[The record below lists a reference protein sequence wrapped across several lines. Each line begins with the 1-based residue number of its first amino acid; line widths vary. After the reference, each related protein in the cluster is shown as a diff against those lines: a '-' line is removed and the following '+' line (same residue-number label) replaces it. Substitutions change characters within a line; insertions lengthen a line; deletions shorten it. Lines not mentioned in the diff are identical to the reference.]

1 MPLGYASLTVGY
13 SRKEEPLLLVRASDA
28 VLLCGSQGY
37 ERVELSEATLPLAWF
52 RRGNMSELRRFL
64 VQCQRHRFPVAEL
77 DDRQLLTLLR
87 RELGAANVAL
97 LRANSG
103 VVATDS
109 TAEQRRLVRE
119 IEAAVGD
126 RLMFGGAVYRLVAD
140 ADLAK
145 LPDRNSY
152 EVVLHEE
159 ATDVLGALAEKAGSP
174 RRTDLLRKAMGKL
187 TLDWR
192 PPLSANGLVLLRRRP
207 AAEIAESLEPALTPS
222 QIKKLAGK
230 TEWIEIEVVDELGN
244 AYQGPYRIERPDG
257 TVVEGRFDDE
267 DVWGDYDI
275 DPGKCKLTLPE
286 IFEVKPAAADV
297 TQTSWIEITLVDDD
311 GEPIVGKPF
320 WVKLSDGSTRSG
332 ITGQD
337 EILYDPIDPGTCELH
352 LGTAPPAPAAGGN
365 TPTSVETTPP
375 PTVPPMPCADVL
387 PGVIDAVVMDDEGKP
402 LPNLKFVA
410 DFQTGASIQGQTDD
424 QGRIH
429 LEDCPGETCA
439 LTLFEAK

>member
-1 MPLGYASLTVGY
+1 M
-13 SRKEEPLLLVRASDA
+13 LVRASDA
-28 VLLCGSQGY
+28 SRLCGSGRYQ
-37 ERVELSEATLPLAWF
+37 RVEPTEATLPLAWF
-52 RRGNMSELRRFL
+52 RRGNMTELRRFL
-64 VQCQRHRFPVAEL
+64 VQCQRPRFPIAEL
-77 DDRQLLTLLR
+77 DDSQLLTLLR

-97 LRANSG
+97 LREGHG
-103 VVATDS
+103 VLATDS

-126 RLMFGGAVYRLVAD
+126 RLMFDGAIYRLVAD

-159 ATDVLGALAEKAGSP
+159 AKDILGALAEKAGSP
-174 RRTDLLRKAMGKL
+174 RRAELLRKAMGKL
-187 TLDWR
+187 TPDWR

-244 AYQGPYRIERPDG
+244 PYRGPYRIERPDG
-257 TVVEGRFDDE
+257 TVAKGRFDDE

-297 TQTSWIEITLVDDD
+297 TQKSWIAITLVDDD

-352 LGTAPPAPAAGGN
+352 LGPAPPSPAPGGDA
-365 TPTSVETTPP
+365 PTSVGPTTPS
-375 PTVPPMPCADVL
+375 TLPPMPCADVL

-410 DFQTGASIQGQTDD
+410 EFGTGAAVEGETDA

-439 LTLFEAK
+439 LTLFEAG